1 MADQKIPAGRGSNPC
16 APTISFY
23 HITNIFIHE
32 DYIKQ
37 TGESMRAMFPFVCLA
52 LFMLPLTGS
61 IATDVNEE
69 SNWSKSIPNMTPIVS
84 QAADW
89 WERTSMDS
97 NRNGIFDSLE
107 SLEGPVGIG
116 ISYSRDVT
124 DSDTELLMS
133 MGYEIRDVIESVD
146 AVLLGV
152 IDSSK
157 VWELS
162 EIDGVIMVE
171 RYGQVVLFGD
181 VQTPNIKAEPS
192 EVYPHAAWNHTPLKG
207 AGINIAMVD
216 TGTDNEHP
224 GLVGKFVAGY
234 DAVCYMH
241 SDPTCIAAGGRETD
255 GSFDPDD
262 GNQHGTA
269 CMGIC
274 LLYTS
279 DAADE

>member
-1 MADQKIPAGRGSNPC
+1 
-16 APTISFY
+16 
-23 HITNIFIHE
+23 
-32 DYIKQ
+32 
-37 TGESMRAMFPFVCLA
+37 MFPFICLA

-69 SNWSKSIPNMTPIVS
+69 SNWSKSIPDMTPIVS
-84 QAADW
+84 QATDW

-171 RYGQVVLFGD
+171 R
-181 VQTPNIKAEPS
+181 
-192 EVYPHAAWNHTPLKG
+192 
-207 AGINIAMVD
+207 
-216 TGTDNEHP
+216 
-224 GLVGKFVAGY
+224 
-234 DAVCYMH
+234 
-241 SDPTCIAAGGRETD
+241 
-255 GSFDPDD
+255 
-262 GNQHGTA
+262 
-269 CMGIC
+269 
-274 LLYTS
+274 
-279 DAADE
+279 